1 MFCKRFTK
9 FRMIFIEKGLN
20 ILKTKV
26 FEQLSIFN
34 EAMIIY
40 RKTQKVKKKK
50 DLTETIKYHEKM
62 G

>member
-1 MFCKRFTK
+1 
-9 FRMIFIEKGLN
+9 MIFIEKGLN

-34 EAMIIY
+34 ESMIIY

-50 DLTETIKYHEKM
+50 DLNDKIK
-62 G
+62 